1 MKFLSV
7 LFLGL
12 LSLPVYSLNLESG
25 WKKISEK
32 DGIKVYTKSTKD
44 SPIQYLR
51 AKGVISAK
59 VENICAI
66 LRSVETAVDW
76 TPNLIERSYVK
87 NISDTEAI
95 LYDVSNMPWPVTDR
109 EMVLHHKLSVTEDRD
124 ALVLDFKSV
133 DNPKAKRDK
142 DYVRAKIEFGQLRFK
157 PVENGKKTEMEMI
170 VLVDPMGSIPVWIV
184 NLLQVS
190 IPYDF
195 LMALNKYAV
204 KTKIKPLP
212 GVLNLITQVKSKHRL
227 VAGEE

>member
-1 MKFLSV
+1 MQFLSLLL
-7 LFLGL
+7 LFL
-12 LSLPVYSLNLESG
+12 LSHPVHSLDLKSG
-25 WKKISEK
+25 WEKISEK

-51 AKGVISAK
+51 AKGVVSAR

-66 LRSVETAVDW
+66 LRNVETATDW

-109 EMVLHHKLSVTEDRD
+109 EMILHHKLRATEDLD
-124 ALVLDFKSV
+124 WLILDFKSV
-133 DNPKAKRDK
+133 DNPKAKRNK
-142 DYVRAKIEFGQLRFK
+142 DYIRAKIEFGQIKFK
-157 PVENGKKTEMEMI
+157 PVEEGKKTYVEMI
-170 VLVDPMGSIPVWIV
+170 VLVDPMGSIPVWVV

-195 LMALNKYAV
+195 IMSLNRFAE
-204 KTKIKPLP
+204 KTDIKPLP
-212 GVLNLITQVKSKHRL
+212 GVMDLITQVKSKQRL